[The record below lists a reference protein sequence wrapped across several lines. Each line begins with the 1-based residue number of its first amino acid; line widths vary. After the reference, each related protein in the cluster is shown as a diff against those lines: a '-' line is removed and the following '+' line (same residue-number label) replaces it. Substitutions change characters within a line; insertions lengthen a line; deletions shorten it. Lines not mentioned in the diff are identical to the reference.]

1 MAIVKTASN
10 VARHGWMVSATSADF
25 STTEELRAAPG
36 SGVSIYLEYISINSI
51 SAITVTIG
59 EGETTDAVTTIIVQP
74 VLFTTGG
81 GQYAIHFTRP
91 IKLSAAT
98 SLTVDASAAGVVQ
111 IGAYGY
117 EE

>member
-1 MAIVKTASN
+1 MAITKTASD
-10 VARHGWMVSATSADF
+10 VASHGWMVSATSVDF
-25 STTEELRAAPG
+25 SATEELRAAPG
-36 SGVSIYLEYISINSI
+36 SGVSIYLEYISINTI
-51 SAITVTIG
+51 SAITITIG
-59 EGETTDAVTTIIVQP
+59 EGESGNNVVTIIVQP

-98 SLTVDASAAGVVQ
+98 SLTVQSSGAGVVQ
-111 IGAYGY
+111 IVAYGY